1 MRGNESLLEAR
12 KSAGITQQE
21 IADELGITR
30 QTYMKIEENPSVA
43 TVLQA
48 KRICSILS
56 RSYESIFFGR
66 NASLT
71 STQNH

>member
-1 MRGNESLLEAR
+1 MRRNEPLYEAR
-12 KSAGITQQE
+12 KAAGITMQE
-21 IADELGITR
+21 MANELGISR
-30 QTYMKIEENPSVA
+30 QTYGKIEENPSVA

-66 NASLT
+66 NASLI
-71 STQNH
+71 NEK

>member
-12 KSAGITQQE
+12 KNAGITQQE

-48 KRICSILS
+48 KRICNILS

-66 NASLT
+66 SASLT
-71 STQNH
+71 STQSH

>member
-12 KSAGITQQE
+12 KNAGITQQE

-48 KRICSILS
+48 KRICNILS

-66 NASLT
+66 SASLT

>member
-1 MRGNESLLEAR
+1 MRRNESLYEAR
-12 KSAGITQQE
+12 KAAGITMQE
-21 IADELGITR
+21 MANELGISR
-30 QTYMKIEENPSVA
+30 QTYGKIEENPSFA

-66 NASLT
+66 NASLI
-71 STQNH
+71 NEK